1 MGYLEAPL
9 SLNPAEREP
18 KTTIVTRVK
27 LGTVLTT
34 AAELA
39 QKEGWSEVRNPTLF
53 CPSLYFLEF
62 SAHSLTRSKKRI

>member
-18 KTTIVTRVK
+18 KTTIVTRVI
-27 LGTVLTT
+27 LGTVLAT

-39 QKEGWSEVRNPTLF
+39 QKEGWSDQVLQSNIILSVALF
-53 CPSLYFLEF
+53 S
-62 SAHSLTRSKKRI
+62 

>member
-9 SLNPAEREP
+9 SLNPSDGEP
-18 KTTIVTRVK
+18 KTTIVTRVM

-39 QKEGWSEVRNPTLF
+39 QKEGWMPGAL
-53 CPSLYFLEF
+53 LLLAF
-62 SAHSLTRSKKRI
+62 SRSQNALRLGSGTRL